1 MEDLLSVFERSL
13 AIFDDD
19 LAAITKGQSRP

>member
-1 MEDLLSVFERSL
+1 MEDLLSVFEML